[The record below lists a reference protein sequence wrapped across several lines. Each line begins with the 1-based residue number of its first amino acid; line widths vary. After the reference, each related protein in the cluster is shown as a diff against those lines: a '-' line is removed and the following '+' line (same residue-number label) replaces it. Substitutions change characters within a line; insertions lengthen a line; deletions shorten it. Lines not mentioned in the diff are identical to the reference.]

1 MCLSLYLLT
10 VEVELDVKLV
20 VDLLSKVNEPSNAN
34 DTILADCKEG
44 LKRIPMI
51 KIQHYYREANK
62 CADTF
67 AQRGVNLSQEFVIF
81 VEPPADV
88 MFLLKILLE

>member
-1 MCLSLYLLT
+1 MCLSLNLLT

-20 VDLLSKVNEPSNAN
+20 VDLLSKANEPSNAN

-62 CADTF
+62 CAVTF
-67 AQRGVNLSQEFVIF
+67 AQRGLILPKSLSFLWNL
-81 VEPPADV
+81 
-88 MFLLKILLE
+88 LLMLCFCLI